1 MEGWRILAT
10 ALLGA
15 GGLLLVL
22 VTMAKVRDRAP
33 AHGPVAMAGAV
44 SFTILALLCLLTAT
58 VLTPP
63 VAWGAVV
70 LVGTVAAVLTL
81 VG

>member
-10 ALLGA
+10 ALLAA

-22 VTMAKVRDRAP
+22 VTMAKVRDRAGRS
-33 AHGPVAMAGAV
+33 GPVAMAGAV
-44 SFTILALLCLLTAT
+44 ATAVLVLLCLLTAT
-58 VLTPP
+58 VLAPL
-63 VAWGAVV
+63 VAWGAVAV
-70 LVGTVAAVLTL
+70 VGAAAAVLAL